1 MSKIRFIQLKMK
13 NWDCGIVSPVDWQK
27 TLSLLHHSENMGPG
41 LPQWSVRCP
50 GLDHWKKKRWRTW
63 AVFSLQVV
71 GFLLW
76 MICWSDVFYSF
87 WERSHGGATALV
99 YIVSPTV
106 LGLTMVSRSVCSK
119 LFNCYFLKIKPP
131 SSAPGCI
138 RASVQDVTMLFFLT
152 TTTCSHLSVLRH
164 TVMDCRRRCSNQ
176 VTPTTR
182 HRPLF
187 VYLKKTQSTPV
198 KQTIMSVSK

>member
-1 MSKIRFIQLKMK
+1 
-13 NWDCGIVSPVDWQK
+13 
-27 TLSLLHHSENMGPG
+27 
-41 LPQWSVRCP
+41 
-50 GLDHWKKKRWRTW
+50 
-63 AVFSLQVV
+63 
-71 GFLLW
+71 

-106 LGLTMVSRSVCSK
+106 LGLTMVSRSVCSE
-119 LFNCYFLKIKPP
+119 LFNCYFSEDQTSEFSTRLHTCVCT
-131 SSAPGCI
+131 GCNN
-138 RASVQDVTMLFFLT
+138 AVFLT

-164 TVMDCRRRCSNQ
+164 TVMGCRRRCSNQ